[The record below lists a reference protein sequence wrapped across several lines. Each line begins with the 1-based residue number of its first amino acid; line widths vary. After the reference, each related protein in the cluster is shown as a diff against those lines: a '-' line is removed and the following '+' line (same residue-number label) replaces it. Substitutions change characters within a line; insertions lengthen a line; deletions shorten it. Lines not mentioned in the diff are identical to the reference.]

1 MFRTP
6 RGCNRPDVE
15 DVEEMD
21 WRVFPVVLVYSREI
35 IRRHGINR
43 LYSSKW
49 VSFQDAMV
57 LRTMSVCH
65 AFDLQY
71 LLAVD
76 VQLKKRLRVMEP
88 NVRLNVRRQG
98 YLWGQYREAVYFRR
112 QLAAMIRREKIMNL
126 HEINEAKRRQKRRKC
141 LT

>member
-1 MFRTP
+1 MLRTP
-6 RGCNRPDVE
+6 RGCSSPVVE
-15 DVEEMD
+15 EVEEMD
-21 WRVFPVVLVYSREI
+21 WRVFPVVLVYSGEI

-57 LRTMSVCH
+57 LRTVSVCH
-65 AFDLQY
+65 AVDLQY

-88 NVRLNVRRQG
+88 NVRWSLRRQG

-112 QLAAMIRREKIMNL
+112 QWAEMIRREEIMNL
-126 HEINEAKRRQKRRKC
+126 HEINEAKRRQKRRKF

>member
-1 MFRTP
+1 M
-6 RGCNRPDVE
+6 E
-15 DVEEMD
+15 EVEEMD
-21 WRVFPVVLVYSREI
+21 WRGFPVVLVYSREI

-65 AFDLQY
+65 AVDLQY
-71 LLAVD
+71 LLSVD
-76 VQLKKRLRVMEP
+76 VQLKKRLRVLEP
-88 NVRLNVRRQG
+88 NVGWSLGRQG
-98 YLWGQYREAVYFRR
+98 YLWGQCRDAVYFRR
-112 QLAAMIRREKIMNL
+112 QLAEMIRREEIMNL
-126 HEINEAKRRQKRRKC
+126 HEIEAKRRQTRRKF